1 MKAQECLRFRTAIK
15 AGVLAAALAL
25 GACDQPQLAHP
36 DHNTV
41 YALSD
46 GGIFHIGTPQAYVVS
61 NSVYIDPRCLAHID
75 EVRAIGVPVREMP
88 AGSFFLVSP
97 DGQDRD
103 GVYIGAGI
111 KPAIQIRAGRFGWYR
126 EELVLHEKCH
136 AYLHKTTGNPQFHR

>member
-1 MKAQECLRFRTAIK
+1 MRWAVI
-15 AGVLAAALAL
+15 AAALTL
-25 GACDQPQLAHP
+25 GACDQPQLAHS

-75 EVRAIGVPVREMP
+75 EVRAIDVPVREMP

-103 GVYIGAGI
+103 GVYIDSAA
-111 KPAIQIRAGRFGWYR
+111 PEIQIRAGRRGWVR
-126 EELVLHEKCH
+126 QEILDHEGCH
-136 AYLHKTTGNPQFHR
+136 RWLKKTTGVAQFHR